1 MDFPLAI
8 AVIGFSIGYWCSL
21 RLNDRNAPLIIG
33 VCGAIVC
40 YLAAWMLLTIF
51 MVVAPI
57 VIVFWLYP
65 RVWPTVHETLVA
77 FGEQSGA
84 LLLRWR
90 QGRQTVDVV
99 RNLRRRM
106 ASIDAEIKQV
116 EQSSL
121 NSHAKGSLVDR
132 LREDRDFLKDT
143 LEGIHRGG
151 E

>member
-1 MDFPLAI
+1 MEFPLAT
-8 AVIGFSIGYWCSL
+8 AVIGFGIGYWCSL
-21 RLNDRNAPLIIG
+21 RLNDRNAPLVIG

-40 YLAAWMLLTIF
+40 YLAAWMLLRIF
-51 MVVAPI
+51 MVIVPI

-84 LLLRWR
+84 LFQRWR
-90 QGRQTVDVV
+90 QGPQMVDVV
-99 RNLRRRM
+99 QNLRSRI

-132 LREDRDFLKDT
+132 LRGDRDFLKDT
-143 LEGIHRGG
+143 LKGIHRG
-151 E
+151 EE